1 MKKAIELLFITLCI
15 CVCNAENIKVEYFK
29 PATLPC
35 DDIRYNISTS
45 TNSTIKKKYWILPT
59 GKRIDQNSEAPV
71 LLGQIEQWKI
81 SASPNFT
88 ITLNKVDD
96 IDFGYYYCIVV
107 YDNYSI
113 LAIQQ
118 GLNIDGADFS
128 SLIEQYKHNA
138 MIGGIAAAVL
148 FGTIAGLCIV
158 WNFRFSKKKGASSKD
173 TSEVNGYGAQSYH
186 DNQAAEM
193 EEITTEL
200 KDGQNNLY
208 PDPNEL
214 KTEKL

>member
-1 MKKAIELLFITLCI
+1 MKKTIEVLFITVCI
-15 CVCNAENIKVEYFK
+15 YACSAENIKVEYFK
-29 PATLPC
+29 PATLSC
-35 DDIRYNISTS
+35 DDIQYNITTTS
-45 TNSTIKKKYWILPT
+45 DPEIMKKYWILPT
-59 GKRIDQNSEAPV
+59 GKRIDQSSEAPV
-71 LLGQIEQWKI
+71 LLGQIKQWEI
-81 SASPNFT
+81 SPDPIFNIT
-88 ITLNKVDD
+88 INKVDD
-96 IDFGYYYCIVV
+96 VDFGYYYCIIV
-107 YDNYSI
+107 YTNHSI

-128 SLIEQYKHNA
+128 SLIEQYKYNA
-138 MIGGIAAAVL
+138 MVGGIAAAVL
-148 FGTIAGLCIV
+148 FASIAGLCIV
-158 WNFRFSKKKGASSKD
+158 YNFRYSKKKGASAKD

-193 EEITTEL
+193 EEIRTEL